1 MAHTIQNTLVM
12 NLSTL
17 DLTIGRHREKEVI
30 WIAFEYNKDIIK
42 EMKQLLPTAKWSN
55 TMKKWYVPD
64 DNAVRDL
71 LHLPLKEYAGK
82 KVLSKLS
89 SNNQEQLQRMKSEL
103 RLRAYG
109 EPTIRTYSVEVAQLM
124 YLLKEY
130 PIQNLT
136 SDRLRS
142 YLLYC
147 FEVEGISVNQMHSR
161 LNALKFYFEKVLNR
175 EKFFIDIPRPQ
186 KPSSLPKVFSEKDIE
201 RIFEVIDNTKH
212 RLMLQLCYGMGLRVS
227 EVVKLKIVDIDSSRM
242 LVFIDNGKGKK
253 DRYVPLPESILEDL
267 RSYYRAYQPNIY
279 LFEGANGGQYAIRSV
294 QAVFHA
300 AKKKAKI
307 RKRVG
312 IHGLRHSYA
321 THLLEYGTDM
331 SFIQKLLGHNNIKT
345 TEIYAKVSNTHL
357 SKVKSPLDRM
367 KKS

>member
-1 MAHTIQNTLVM
+1 MDFSK
-12 NLSTL
+12 LS
-17 DLTIGRHREKEVI
+17 LTFGIHREKEVI
-30 WIAFEYNKDIIK
+30 WVAFDYNKDVLK
-42 EMKQLLPTAKWSN
+42 DVKWLLPTVKWSN
-55 TMKKWYVPD
+55 SQKTWYVPD
-64 DNAVRDL
+64 VDSVREL
-71 LHLPLKEYAGK
+71 LQLPPKEYGGK
-82 KVLSKLS
+82 RVMSKLS
-89 SNNQEQLQRMKSEL
+89 SNNQEQLQKMIAEL

-124 YLLKEY
+124 YLLKEF

-136 SDRLRS
+136 SERLRS

-147 FEVEGISVNQMHSR
+147 FEVEGISINQMHSR
-161 LNALKFYFEKVLNR
+161 LNALKFYFEKVLGR
-175 EKFFIDIPRPQ
+175 EKFFMEIPRPQ

-201 RIFEVIDNTKH
+201 RLFEVVDNRKH
-212 RLMLQLCYGMGLRVS
+212 KLMLQLCYGMGLRVS
-227 EVVKLKIVDIDSSRM
+227 EVVRLRISDIDSSRM
-242 LVFIDNGKGKK
+242 LVFINNGKGKK

-267 RSYYRAYQPNIY
+267 RTYYKEYKPNIY

-300 AKKKAKI
+300 AKQKAKI
-307 RKRVG
+307 RKKVG

-345 TEIYAKVSNTHL
+345 TEVYAKVSNTHL

-367 KKS
+367 KK

>member
-1 MAHTIQNTLVM
+1 MDFSKI
-12 NLSTL
+12 S
-17 DLTIGRHREKEVI
+17 LTFGMHREKEVI
-30 WIAFEYNKDIIK
+30 WLAFEYNKDLINEI
-42 EMKQLLPTAKWSN
+42 KQLLPTAKWSS
-55 TMKKWYVPD
+55 TQKKWHVPD

-71 LHLPLKEYAGK
+71 LHLPMKEYMGK
-82 KVLSKLS
+82 RVMPRLSF
-89 SNNQEQLQRMKSEL
+89 NNQAQLQRMMDEL

-124 YLLKEY
+124 YLLKEF

-136 SDRLRS
+136 SERLRA

-161 LNALKFYFEKVLNR
+161 LNALKFYFEKVLGR
-175 EKFFIDIPRPQ
+175 DKFFMEIPRPQ

-201 RIFEVIDNTKH
+201 RLFEVIDNQKH

-227 EVVKLKIVDIDSSRM
+227 EVVRLKIADIDSGRM
-242 LVFIDNGKGKK
+242 LVFINNGKGKK
-253 DRYVPLPESILEDL
+253 DRYVPLPESILDDL
-267 RSYYRAYQPNIY
+267 RSYYREYKPNIY
-279 LFEGANGGQYAIRSV
+279 LFEGANRGQYAIRSV
-294 QAVFHA
+294 QGVFHT
-300 AKKKAKI
+300 AKEKAKI
-307 RKRVG
+307 RKKVG

-345 TEIYAKVSNTHL
+345 TEVYAKVSNTHL
-357 SKVKSPLDRM
+357 AKVKSPLDRM